1 MENNEYAVSIAE
13 SAKKDLTEIDDYI
26 SIELN
31 APVAAR
37 NILLL
42 MHKSFGSLAI
52 SPYSRPKVRDDRLAA
67 RGYRWLA
74 VKNYLVFYTIDEKS
88 KVVAVERI
96 LYNRRNWAHIFGL
109 VSTGI

>member
-1 MENNEYAVSIAE
+1 MESNEYAVIIAE
-13 SAKKDLTEIDDYI
+13 PAKEDLIEIDDYI

-31 APVAAR
+31 APVAVR

-42 MHKSFGSLAI
+42 MHKSFALLAF

-67 RGYRWLA
+67 QGYRWLA

-96 LYNRRNWAHIFGL
+96 LYNRRNWAQIL
-109 VSTGI
+109 